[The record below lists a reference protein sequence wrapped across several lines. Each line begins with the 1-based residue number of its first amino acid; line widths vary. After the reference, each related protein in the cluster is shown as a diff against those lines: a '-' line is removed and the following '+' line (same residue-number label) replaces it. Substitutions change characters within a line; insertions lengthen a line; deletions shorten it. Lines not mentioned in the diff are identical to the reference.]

1 MSRASAHKKGSNQ
14 LHAGD
19 YAGAVKTLRDCVK
32 DFGPHV
38 GPLSDLVF
46 AAYLGEDMGAFNLA
60 VEQLEAEF
68 EKALPK
74 LSKEAEAFTRVA
86 LSKAFELQGRIAEA
100 FEEIDQLIAQ
110 LPKGKGDHLLIQIKC
125 QKLRLLASFGRE
137 KELNDLYRQCLGI
150 SESSPQQLAECFH
163 ALMIAEARLFGLSAT
178 WPRFLHL
185 TLTPGLHEA
194 DVRLCLID
202 LLEVALD
209 HHDLAAQASILAFI
223 ESEKISGFD
232 RYENAVLRMAEDPET
247 MLSPA
252 EIFAWKRFMPYFSLV
267 RLLALEIKRGSA
279 DAELKK
285 KLLFLYQA
293 LDHRSRRVLKNWLP
307 PLEEAASL
315 MLDAKAKTLRA
326 GTASLSFAKSP
337 QSWAIL
343 EILVKEGQI
352 SPPDML
358 ARLDRKDTSQNTE
371 SLRISV
377 LRLNKKLAAFA
388 HADWAIRFGKEKI
401 ELNPALRS

>member
-1 MSRASAHKKGSNQ
+1 
-14 LHAGD
+14 
-19 YAGAVKTLRDCVK
+19 LRECVK
-32 DFGPHV
+32 EFGPHV

-46 AAYLGEDMGAFNLA
+46 AAYLSEDMGVFNLA

-68 EKALPK
+68 EHALPK

-86 LSKAFELQGRIAEA
+86 LSKAFELLGRIADA
-100 FEEIDQLIAQ
+100 FEQIDQLIAQ
-110 LPKGKGDHLLIQIKC
+110 LPKAKGDHLLIQVKC

-137 KELNDLYRQCLGI
+137 NEVSDLYRQCLGI

-163 ALMIAEARLFGLSAT
+163 SLMIAEARLFGLGAT

-185 TLTPGLHEA
+185 SLTPGLHEA

-223 ESEKISGFD
+223 ESEKITGFD
-232 RYENAVLRMAEDPET
+232 RYEQAVIRMAEDPASA
-247 MLSPA
+247 LSA
-252 EIFAWKRFMPYFSLV
+252 EEIYEWKRFMPYFSLV
-267 RLLALEIKRGSA
+267 RLLALELKRGA
-279 DAELKK
+279 GNGELKK
-285 KLLFLYQA
+285 KLLFLYQS
-293 LDHRSRRVLKNWLP
+293 LDHRSRRLLKNWMP

-315 MLDAKAKTLRA
+315 ELDAKAKTLRA
-326 GTASLSFAKSP
+326 GKASLSFAKSP

-343 EILVKEGQI
+343 EILVKAGKI

-358 ARLDRKDTSQNTE
+358 AKLGRSDTSQNTE

-377 LRLNKKLAAFA
+377 LRLNRKLAAFA

-401 ELNPALRS
+401 ELNPALRG

>member
-1 MSRASAHKKGSNQ
+1 MSRASAHKRGSTQ
-14 LHAGD
+14 LHSGD
-19 YAGAVKTLRDCVK
+19 YAGAVKTLRECVK
-32 DFGPHV
+32 EFGPHV

-46 AAYLGEDMGAFNLA
+46 AAYLSEDMGVFNLA

-68 EKALPK
+68 EHALPK

-86 LSKAFELQGRIAEA
+86 LSKAFELLGRIADA
-100 FEEIDQLIAQ
+100 FEQIDQLIAQ
-110 LPKGKGDHLLIQIKC
+110 LPKAKGDHLLIQVKC

-137 KELNDLYRQCLGI
+137 NEVSDLYRQCLGI

-163 ALMIAEARLFGLSAT
+163 SLMIAEARLFGLGAT

-185 TLTPGLHEA
+185 SLTPGLPEA

-223 ESEKISGFD
+223 ESEKITGFD
-232 RYENAVLRMAEDPET
+232 RYEQAVIRMAEDPASA
-247 MLSPA
+247 LSA
-252 EIFAWKRFMPYFSLV
+252 EEIYEWKRFMPYFSLV
-267 RLLALEIKRGSA
+267 RLLALELKRGA
-279 DAELKK
+279 GNGELKK
-285 KLLFLYQA
+285 KLLFLYQS
-293 LDHRSRRVLKNWLP
+293 LDHRSRRLLKNWMP

-315 MLDAKAKTLRA
+315 ELDAKAKTLRA
-326 GTASLSFAKSP
+326 GKASLSFAKSP

-343 EILVKEGQI
+343 EILVKAGKI

-358 ARLDRKDTSQNTE
+358 TKLGRSDTSQNTE

-377 LRLNKKLAAFA
+377 LRLNRKLAAFA

-401 ELNPALRS
+401 ELNPALRG